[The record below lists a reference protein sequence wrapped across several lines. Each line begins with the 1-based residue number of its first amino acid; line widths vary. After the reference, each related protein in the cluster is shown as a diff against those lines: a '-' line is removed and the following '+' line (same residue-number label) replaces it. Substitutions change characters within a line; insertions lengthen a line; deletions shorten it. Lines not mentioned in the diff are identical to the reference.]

1 MNFGVRTKAIRM
13 SKCVF
18 RTDLRQQPVGEPLS
32 CIDASELFFRPDA
45 PTVEQCVHMLLAP
58 DEICLGASD
67 RRAIMRGPRVVGY
80 IRIVD
85 SCT

>member
-1 MNFGVRTKAIRM
+1 MTHAACTKVKRM

-18 RTDLRQQPVGEPLS
+18 RTDLRNQPESEPLS
-32 CIDASELFFRPDA
+32 CITASELFLNPEA
-45 PTVEQCVHMLLAP
+45 PTVEQCVHMLLGP

-67 RRAIMRGPRVVGY
+67 TRAIMLGPRVVGY

-85 SCT
+85 LS